1 VPNVRRTVALIACL
15 VAVPALAADP
25 YPARTGPD
33 LIPRQHTH
41 ERAGTAGAP
50 AKYAQPGL
58 GRFDGMGM
66 VNGAT
71 FGTDFV
77 GLGRRPGRLFP
88 GLWSESR
95 AGSSF
100 SHKYATDGP
109 IHVPD
114 PIATKPFRKAVI
126 EAKAGGKHE

>member
-1 VPNVRRTVALIACL
+1 MRGILAISVGL
-15 VAVPALAADP
+15 VAIPAFAADP

-33 LIPRQHTH
+33 LIPRAHTH
-41 ERAGTAGAP
+41 ERAGTAAAP
-50 AKYAQPGL
+50 ARSAQPGL
-58 GRFDGMGM
+58 GRFDGLGM

-88 GLWSESR
+88 GLWAEGR
-95 AGSSF
+95 PGNSF

-126 EAKAGGKHE
+126 GAKAGGNHE